1 MSDAAKIIEFLKA
14 RAEEASG
21 DDDVYLLSD
30 AGPDMVADG
39 IDYRAILAGERLKA
53 FVERTAPDG
62 GYRLVQH
69 PRQRA
74 KLGVVPV
81 GKDFE
86 FKDEPVAEV
95 GTEVVPREVVRSAK
109 GAALFDFLHA
119 LSKLPPD
126 EIDGVVI
133 PTRVLVKLALR
144 K

>member
-1 MSDAAKIIEFLKA
+1 MSEAAKIIEFLKA
-14 RAEEASG
+14 RAEEASAE
-21 DDDVYLLSD
+21 DDVYLLSD
-30 AGPDMVADG
+30 AGPDMVEDG

-74 KLGVVPV
+74 KLGLVPA

-86 FKDEPVAEV
+86 FKDEPDAEV
-95 GTEVVPREVVRSAK
+95 GTEAAPRESVRSAK
-109 GAALFDFLHA
+109 GAALFSFLYA
-119 LSKLPPD
+119 LSKLQPE